1 MEYHCKM
8 VFLEVLTYSIKT
20 KRQFQLINYMAPSFF
35 SPFLPNYEFNRYLFN
50 SFTLNAISENQVG
63 DYHPVTHSS
72 IADSDKSKIPS
83 SDDNNK
89 QILIVDDEQDIA
101 RFFKVALE
109 RAGFIVYVFNN
120 PLESLSSYKAG
131 AYDLLLLDIKMPQMS
146 GFELYDKI
154 KNIDDKVKVCFIT
167 AFEEYYDEFKKQFP
181 YLEETECFI
190 RKPVGV
196 EDLIRKVKSQLN
208 YN

>member
-1 MEYHCKM
+1 MSLKLLPESSKG
-8 VFLEVLTYSIKT
+8 IR
-20 KRQFQLINYMAPSFF
+20 RQFHIINHRAPSFF
-35 SPFLPNYEFNRYLFN
+35 SPFIPNFGISRYLFCTF
-50 SFTLNAISENQVG
+50 SLNTNSENQVR
-63 DYHPVTHSS
+63 DYHPATHST
-72 IADSDKSKIPS
+72 IANNRSKILSPV
-83 SDDNNK
+83 NTNK
-89 QILIVDDEQDIA
+89 RILIVDDEQDIA
-101 RFFKVALE
+101 TLFKVALE
-109 RAGFIVYVFNN
+109 RAGFIVDVFND

-154 KNIDDKVKVCFIT
+154 KHIDDKVKVCFIT

-196 EDLIRKVKSQLN
+196 EDLIRKVKSQLT

>member
-1 MEYHCKM
+1 MEYHCET
-8 VFLEVLTYSIKT
+8 VSLEVLTYSIKVE
-20 KRQFQLINYMAPSFF
+20 RQIQLINYRAPSFF
-35 SPFLPNYEFNRYLFN
+35 SPFLPNYELDRYHFH
-50 SFTLNAISENQVG
+50 SFTLNATSKNQLG
-63 DYHPVTHSS
+63 DYHSVKNSS
-72 IADSDKSKIPS
+72 IADTDRSKRTS

-89 QILIVDDEQDIA
+89 RILIVDDEQDIA
-101 RFFKVALE
+101 RLFKVALE

-131 AYDLLLLDIKMPQMS
+131 AYDLLLLDIKMPQLS
-146 GFELYDKI
+146 GFELYDRIKKI
-154 KNIDDKVKVCFIT
+154 DNKVKVCFIT

-190 RKPVGV
+190 RKPVRV

-208 YN
+208 

>member
-1 MEYHCKM
+1 MEYHCET
-8 VFLEVLTYSIKT
+8 VSLEVLTYSIKV
-20 KRQFQLINYMAPSFF
+20 KRQIQLINYRAPSFF
-35 SPFLPNYEFNRYLFN
+35 SPFLPNYEFNRYHFR
-50 SFTLNAISENQVG
+50 SFTLNATSENQLG
-63 DYHPVTHSS
+63 GYHHSVKNSS
-72 IADSDKSKIPS
+72 IADSDKSKIPP
-83 SDDNNK
+83 SDDNSK
-89 QILIVDDEQDIA
+89 RILIVDDEQDIA
-101 RFFKVALE
+101 RLFKVALE

-120 PLESLSSYKAG
+120 PLESLSGYKAG

-146 GFELYDKI
+146 GFELYDRI
-154 KNIDDKVKVCFIT
+154 KKIDDKVKVCFIT

-208 YN
+208 

>member
-1 MEYHCKM
+1 MKLL
-8 VFLEVLTYSIKT
+8 LESSKGIR
-20 KRQFQLINYMAPSFF
+20 RQIRIINQKAPSFF
-35 SPFLPNYEFNRYLFN
+35 SPFIPNFEISKYLF
-50 SFTLNAISENQVG
+50 FTFSLNTNSENQVR
-63 DYHPVTHSS
+63 DYHPATHST
-72 IADSDKSKIPS
+72 IANNRSKILSPV
-83 SDDNNK
+83 NTNK
-89 QILIVDDEQDIA
+89 RILIVDDEQDIA
-101 RFFKVALE
+101 TLFKVALE
-109 RAGFIVYVFNN
+109 RAGFIVDVFND
-120 PLESLSSYKAG
+120 PLESLSGYKAG

-154 KNIDDKVKVCFIT
+154 KHIDDKVKVCFIT

-196 EDLIRKVKSQLN
+196 VDLIRKVKSQLT